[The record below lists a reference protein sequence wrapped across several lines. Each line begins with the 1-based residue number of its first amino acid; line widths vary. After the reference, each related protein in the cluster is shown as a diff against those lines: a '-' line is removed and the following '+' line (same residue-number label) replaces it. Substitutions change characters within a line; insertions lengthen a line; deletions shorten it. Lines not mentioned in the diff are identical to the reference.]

1 MRTHDALTRAEFER
15 ELDVTLAGSFPASDP
30 PPWTFGVSST
40 DFDERDRLDDE
51 ERLISLAPV
60 LARMET
66 QADVKRA
73 PKSAPISDEQF
84 DLGQVL
90 DFRPDLGIIRL
101 HEQRVVI
108 LSAAAMG
115 MLRKELTDTVGAEI
129 TRRVILRFGY
139 ADGYHDAVSLR
150 DRSLWTDPID
160 GLRAGITLHRL
171 EGIVR
176 AEIISVAYDA
186 ASGRFEEELA
196 FHDSYVAEQ
205 HVYHYGRADG
215 PMCWSLAGYVSGYA
229 SACLGREIYFRETAC
244 TAQGAA
250 RCTLIGRDASS
261 WGDDLESLR
270 SDYQGATLERELEH
284 VREAVHRERQ
294 ALERRER
301 QVAKRERELNLLRD
315 RVARFAAAKHFVTRS
330 AAMGDVLD
338 LAAQVAPIDTTVLVY
353 GESGTGKEFIVRLI
367 HEQSPRAS
375 HPFVS
380 VNCAALTETLLESEL
395 FGHVRG
401 AFTGAVR
408 DKAGLFEVAGSGTLF
423 LDEIGEVA
431 PTVQAKL
438 LRALQEREIRRV
450 GAERNIKIHA
460 RVIAATNRDLRAA
473 VTAGTFRED
482 LYFRLGA
489 FVITVPPLR
498 DRRDD
503 IPALAHAFVK
513 RSAARVRKE
522 VTSISPDAMTALM
535 SYRWPGNVRE
545 LEHAIE
551 RAVIVS
557 AGSSIKVRDLPP
569 EVSQRTRPKQSDD
582 SLDVKAQERSLIERA
597 LDRYRGNR
605 KQAAEALNIST
616 VTLWRKMKEY
626 GLAPEPA
633 SEDPRYRRGAG
644 RGRRGGAL

>member
-1 MRTHDALTRAEFER
+1 
-15 ELDVTLAGSFPASDP
+15 
-30 PPWTFGVSST
+30 
-40 DFDERDRLDDE
+40 
-51 ERLISLAPV
+51 
-60 LARMET
+60 MET
-66 QADVKRA
+66 QANVKRPA
-73 PKSAPISDEQF
+73 KPEPIAHEQF
-84 DLGQVL
+84 ELGQVL
-90 DFRPDLGIIRL
+90 DFRPDRGIIRL

-115 MLRKELTDTVGAEI
+115 LIRKELIDTVGAEI
-129 TRRVILRFGY
+129 TRRLMLRFGY

-150 DRSLWTDPID
+150 EQSNWTDPID

-176 AEIISVAYDA
+176 AEIISVEYDA
-186 ASGRFEEELA
+186 TEGRFEEELV
-196 FHDSYVAEQ
+196 FYDSYVAEQ
-205 HVYHYGRADG
+205 HVYHYGKADA
-215 PMCWSLAGYVSGYA
+215 PMCWSLAGYMSGYA
-229 SACLGREIYFRETAC
+229 SACLGREVYLRETEC

-250 RCTLIGRDASS
+250 RCILIGRDAAS
-261 WGDDLESLR
+261 WGDELESLR
-270 SDYQGATLERELEH
+270 ADYQGATLEKELEH
-284 VREAVHRERQ
+284 VRSAVHKELQ

-301 QVAKRERELNLLRD
+301 QVAKRERELNLLRE
-315 RVARFAAAKHFVTRS
+315 RVARFAASKRFIARS
-330 AAMGDVLD
+330 ALMEDVLD

-353 GESGTGKEFIVRLI
+353 GESGTGKEFVVRLI
-367 HEQSPRAS
+367 HDQSSRAS
-375 HPFVS
+375 QPFVS

-408 DKAGLFEVAGSGTLF
+408 DKAGLFEVAGGGTLF

-450 GAERNIKIHA
+450 GAERSIRIQA

-473 VTAGTFRED
+473 VAAGTFRED

-498 DRRDD
+498 DRRED
-503 IPALAHAFVK
+503 IPALAHEFV
-513 RSAARVRKE
+513 RRASARVKKDVSAITPE
-522 VTSISPDAMTALM
+522 AMTALM
-535 SYRWPGNVRE
+535 TYRWPGNVRE

-557 AGSSIKVRDLPP
+557 AGSSIKVRELPP
-569 EVSQRTRPKQSDD
+569 EVSQKSRPKHSDD
-582 SLDVKAQERSLIERA
+582 SLDLKAQERALIERA

-605 KQAAEALNIST
+605 KQAAEALKIST

-626 GLAPEPA
+626 GLD
-633 SEDPRYRRGAG
+633 S
-644 RGRRGGAL
+644 